1 MEQEKDKYEKT
12 RCNLYLPKSIVEEV
26 EELAKTYGANRST
39 MVSFILKTYLDQQ
52 KMVKLVDMVP
62 KE

>member
-1 MEQEKDKYEKT
+1 MEQENKYEKT
-12 RCNLYLPKSIVEEV
+12 RCNLYLPKGLIEEV

>member
-1 MEQEKDKYEKT
+1 MEQENKYEKT
-12 RCNLYLPKSIVEEV
+12 RCNLYLPVSLIEEID
-26 EELAKTYGANRST
+26 ELAKTYGVPRSG